1 MRHRGLRILVSI
13 ILLSTVLHD
22 CADAAEAW
30 PARPITLVVP
40 LAPGGGSDG
49 LVRVFSS
56 RLGEIL
62 GQSVVVEN
70 VGGVGGMIGSARVA
84 KAAPDGYQVLLGT
97 QGTHALNQVLYPNP
111 PYNAVTDFE
120 HVALVLD
127 VPLILLTRKDL
138 PVDGLSEFAAYARA
152 NQARMQY
159 GSSGVG
165 GNGHLACALVN
176 SAIGINVTHVPY
188 RGGGPALT
196 DLVGGRL
203 DYLCALANVA
213 KPQVDGGQAKAIAV
227 LSTER
232 TATLPDV
239 RTAAEQ
245 GLRDIEAVAW
255 NAVFLPKGTSGEIVE
270 KLRVALFEALDTP
283 AIRSRLSELGAN
295 IVPPKQRSSA
305 YLRQFVQS
313 EISKWGAIIKATGMT
328 PQ

>member
-1 MRHRGLRILVSI
+1 MGRRGLPVLVSV
-13 ILLSTVLHD
+13 ILLSMVLRGR
-22 CADAAEAW
+22 ADAAETW

-97 QGTHALNQVLYPNP
+97 QGTHALNQVLYANP
-111 PYNAVTDFE
+111 SYNAVTDFE
-120 HVALVLD
+120 HVALVFD

-138 PVDGLSEFAAYARA
+138 PANDLPEFAAYARA
-152 NQARMQY
+152 NQTRMQY

-176 SAIGINVTHVPY
+176 SAIGVTVTHIPY

-203 DYLCALANVA
+203 DYLCALANIA
-213 KPQVDGGQAKAIAV
+213 KPQVDGGQAKAVAV
-227 LSTER
+227 LSAER
-232 TATLPDV
+232 TATMPEV
-239 RTAAEQ
+239 RTAAEK
-245 GLRDIEAVAW
+245 GLHDIEAVAC
-255 NAVFLPKGTSGEIVE
+255 NAVFLPKGTPGEIVE
-270 KLRVALFEALDTP
+270 KLRAALFEALDTP

-295 IVPPKQRSSA
+295 IVAPKQRSSA

-313 EISKWGAIIKATGMT
+313 EISKWGAIVKATGMT